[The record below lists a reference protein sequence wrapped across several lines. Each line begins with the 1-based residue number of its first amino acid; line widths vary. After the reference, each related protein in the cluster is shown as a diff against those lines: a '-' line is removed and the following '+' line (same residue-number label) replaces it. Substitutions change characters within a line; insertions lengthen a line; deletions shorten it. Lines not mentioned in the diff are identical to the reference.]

1 MQKLDP
7 HTLFSIFEQGDEE
20 IYREHQIE
28 DVLKNPY
35 VLMGMTVTGVENFN
49 LIDKMYLLKHKSDY
63 AKIRPSVKYK
73 YYSKLVTYLTR
84 INIEEAQN
92 AYTIGEDFD
101 TERCLHSLNEMLEY
115 FQDIE
120 EYERCAIIFKY
131 IDLLY
136 GKKLEVLF

>member
-1 MQKLDP
+1 
-7 HTLFSIFEQGDEE
+7 
-20 IYREHQIE
+20 
-28 DVLKNPY
+28 
-35 VLMGMTVTGVENFN
+35 MGMTVTGVENFN
-49 LIDKMYLLKHKSDY
+49 LIDEMYLLKHKSDY

-84 INIEEAQN
+84 INIEEAQD
-92 AYTIGEDFD
+92 AYTVGEDFD
-101 TERCLHSLNEMLEY
+101 IERCLHSLNEMLEY

-120 EYERCAIIFKY
+120 EYERCAIVFKY